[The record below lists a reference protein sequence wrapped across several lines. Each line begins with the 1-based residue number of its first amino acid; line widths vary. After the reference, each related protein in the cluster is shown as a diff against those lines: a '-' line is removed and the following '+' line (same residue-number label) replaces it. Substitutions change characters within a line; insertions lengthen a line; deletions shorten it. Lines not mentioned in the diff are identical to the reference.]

1 MQFCSTMVSVCVLAA
16 ELVTTLSVSAVPDL
30 ITNLAVCE
38 IARHYLTYVNYS
50 TLIFTTRCY
59 A

>member
-1 MQFCSTMVSVCVLAA
+1 MVSVCVLAA